1 MKTVVGRWSL
11 VVGQAGLA
19 ELRTEGIIMGSGIC
33 GAALVRAANA
43 MLTALGGDQ
52 VSLLLPAMA
61 TASDAAGQ
69 LGLVDP
75 GVQSVIIAPV
85 VATNLPTGNLGPTRR
100 IEFTLPASAVDV
112 QLPTLGMG
120 SAEALFN
127 AVLGLVYD
135 GDLFHIEAVVT
146 ENFAGTAYFYVVTA
160 VE

>member
-1 MKTVVGRWSL
+1 
-11 VVGQAGLA
+11 
-19 ELRTEGIIMGSGIC
+19 MGGGIC

-52 VSLLLPAMA
+52 VSLLLPATAM
-61 TASDAAGQ
+61 ASDAGGQ

-75 GVQSVIIAPV
+75 GVQNVVITPV
-85 VATNLPTGNLGPTRR
+85 VATNVPTGNLGPARR
-100 IEFTLPASAVDV
+100 IEFTLPAAAIEL

-120 SAEALFN
+120 TAEDLFN
-127 AVLGLVYD
+127 AALGLVYD

-146 ENFAGTAYFYVVTA
+146 ENFAGTAYFYLVTA

>member
-1 MKTVVGRWSL
+1 
-11 VVGQAGLA
+11 
-19 ELRTEGIIMGSGIC
+19 MGSGIC

-52 VSLLLPAMA
+52 VSLLLPATAM
-61 TASDAAGQ
+61 ASDAAGQ

-75 GVQSVIIAPV
+75 GVQEIIIAPV
-85 VATNLPTGNLGPTRR
+85 VACNLPTGSSGPARR
-100 IEFTLPASAVDV
+100 IEFTLPASAIEA

-120 SAEALFN
+120 TGEDLFEA
-127 AVLGLVYD
+127 ALGLIYD
-135 GDLFHIEAVVT
+135 GDLFHIEVVVT